1 MSDFS
6 REHAAAV
13 SPAAVSS
20 DAEQLAT
27 HLFERYNAEILAY
40 LRRMVEDRD
49 WALDLSQE
57 TFLAAHKARGQ
68 IAGLQNP
75 RAWLYRIAT
84 NLALNAIKR
93 KRRFAWLPWNAQ
105 EERPAPVNV
114 AEQVGRDAQIE
125 AALRALPPN
134 TRAPL
139 LLYAHH
145 GFKIAEIA
153 HALDISEG
161 AARMRLQRGREQF
174 RQAYR
179 KEDRP

>member
-1 MSDFS
+1 MSDCS
-6 REHAAAV
+6 REHAAA
-13 SPAAVSS
+13 SPLAAPG

-27 HLFERYNAEILAY
+27 QLFDRYNAEILAY
-40 LRRMVEDRD
+40 LRRMVDDRE
-49 WALDLSQE
+49 WALDLAQE

-68 IAGLQNP
+68 IAALQNP

-84 NLALNAIKR
+84 NLALNGIKR

-105 EERPAPVNV
+105 EERAAPVNV

-125 AALRALPPN
+125 AALAALPPD
-134 TRAPL
+134 TRAVL
-139 LLYAHH
+139 LLYAHY

-153 HALDISEG
+153 DALGISEG

-174 RQAYR
+174 RLAYR
-179 KEDRP
+179 REDA